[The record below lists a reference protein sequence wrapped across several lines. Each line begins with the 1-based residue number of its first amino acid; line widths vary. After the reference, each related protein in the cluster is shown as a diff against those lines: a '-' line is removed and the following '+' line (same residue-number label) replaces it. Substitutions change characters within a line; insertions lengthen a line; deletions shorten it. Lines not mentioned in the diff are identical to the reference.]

1 MARNN
6 KAAPEDRANAA
17 AVREER
23 LRDGKLAR
31 REYEQNQSAVLV
43 NMQRL
48 RALRLS
54 RESEPPP
61 AAEPKPA
68 GGTKK
73 RAEKND

>member
-1 MARNN
+1 MARPN
-6 KAAPEDRANAA
+6 KATADRADAA

-54 RESEPPP
+54 RESELPP
-61 AAEPKPA
+61 AAEPKPS
-68 GGTKK
+68 GGSK
-73 RAEKND
+73 RRAKT

>member
-1 MARNN
+1 MARSD

-17 AVREER
+17 AAKEER

-31 REYEQNQSAVLV
+31 QEYEKNQSAVLV

-54 RESEPPP
+54 REGEPPP
-61 AAEPKPA
+61 AAEPKPSV
-68 GGTKK
+68 GTKR
-73 RAEKND
+73 RAKNHD

>member
-1 MARNN
+1 MARSN

-17 AVREER
+17 AVKEER

-31 REYEQNQSAVLV
+31 REYEQNQSAVLA

-54 RESEPPP
+54 QQRELPP
-61 AAEPKPA
+61 AAEPKPSD
-68 GGTKK
+68 GTKR
-73 RAEKND
+73 RAKKT

>member
-1 MARNN
+1 MAKHN

-23 LRDGKLAR
+23 LRDGKLAL
-31 REYEQNQSAVLV
+31 REYEKNQSAVLV

-54 RESEPPP
+54 REGEPLP
-61 AAEPKPA
+61 AAEPKPS
-68 GGTKK
+68 GGSKRRAKK
-73 RAEKND
+73 HD

>member
-1 MARNN
+1 MARSN
-6 KAAPEDRANAA
+6 KTAADRTNAA
-17 AVREER
+17 AVKEER

-31 REYEQNQSAVLV
+31 REYEQNQSAALV

-61 AAEPKPA
+61 AAEPKLSVA
-68 GGTKK
+68 TKG
-73 RAEKND
+73 RAKKHD